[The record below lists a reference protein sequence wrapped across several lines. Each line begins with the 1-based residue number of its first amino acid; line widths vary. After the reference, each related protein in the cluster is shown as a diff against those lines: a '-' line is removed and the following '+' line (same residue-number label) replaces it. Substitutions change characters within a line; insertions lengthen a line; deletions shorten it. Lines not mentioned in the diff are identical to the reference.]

1 MMYDRSRSQDAFFEF
16 ARQHID
22 ELRDDAARG
31 RELRRAVTDHG
42 STREAASPDE
52 ALHDDEARPFGG

>member
-1 MMYDRSRSQDAFFEF
+1 MMYERSHSQDAFFEF

-31 RELRRAVTDHG
+31 RELRRAAADLG
-42 STREAASPDE
+42 SAREAGSQDE
-52 ALHDDEARPFGG
+52 APHDDEARPSGG